1 MEQTAITRDLRRMA
15 PLAILVIGLHAA
27 LLTIPLRSA
36 RPDRAL
42 AESGQ
47 VHVRLLSA
55 PFVQAPAVPSTAQP
69 PLAAEVAEQAL
80 PAQAV
85 PPRPVAEPAPPRV
98 EPASVSPP
106 APAFGLV
113 VPGADRDAEYFP
125 RALLSLAPIP
135 LDTVV
140 IDYPTIEKD
149 GGHHVSELTLF
160 IEETGRVARVRVDGP
175 SLPPAL
181 EEAARRAFVDA
192 KFRPGEAQG
201 RAVKSQ
207 IRVEVVFD
215 NRPPARP

>member
-36 RPDRAL
+36 KPDRAL

-55 PFVQAPAVPSTAQP
+55 PFVQAPAVPSPAPP
-69 PLAAEVAEQAL
+69 PLAAAAAEQAL

-85 PPRPVAEPAPPRV
+85 PPRSVADPAPPRV
-98 EPASVSPP
+98 APASVSPP

-113 VPGADRDAEYFP
+113 VPGADRDGDYFP
-125 RALLSLAPIP
+125 RAQLSLAPSP
-135 LDTVV
+135 LDLVV
-140 IDYPTIEKD
+140 IDYPAIEKD
-149 GGHHVSELTLF
+149 RGHHVSELTLF
-160 IEETGRVARVRVDGP
+160 IDETGRVARVRVDGP

-181 EEAARRAFVDA
+181 EDAARRAFA
-192 KFRPGEAQG
+192 AARFRPGEAEG

-215 NRPPARP
+215 NRPPGRP